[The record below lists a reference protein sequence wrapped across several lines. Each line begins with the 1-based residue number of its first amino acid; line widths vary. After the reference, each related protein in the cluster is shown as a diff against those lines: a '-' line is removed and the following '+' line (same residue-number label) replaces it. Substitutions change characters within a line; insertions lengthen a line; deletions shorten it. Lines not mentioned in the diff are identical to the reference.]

1 MRIVLFC
8 EQKYTISMV
17 KPIHDE
23 AIKDKN
29 NKVLWYIHK
38 KNISDFEF
46 GDEVSWTNDIQEI
59 YNFSPEAIFVP
70 CNVVP
75 YDLPG
80 VKVNIS
86 HGYECGEKRYFRIR
100 DYFDLYLT
108 QGPYFTENY
117 QKLADKHKDFE
128 VIETGWSRRDGILK
142 SLNAYD
148 DYKQELL
155 TTYGKSKMVL
165 YAPTF
170 PPSLTSL
177 PYMQDALQTL
187 VKERNEVLL
196 LFKFHPLTPHEL
208 KEEYKAIAGKND
220 SILWMSDGD
229 INKFL
234 IMSDM
239 MISDSSSVVNEFLL
253 LDKPVITIKN
263 KSDNKFWYNI
273 ENPDELVEAYDMVLS
288 SDEYKSKRK
297 WIIDNFDP
305 YFDGNSS
312 ARMLKAVEDYIKKHG
327 VPLKRKMGFF
337 RKRKSLKG
345 FK

>member
-1 MRIVLFC
+1 
-8 EQKYTISMV
+8 
-17 KPIHDE
+17 
-23 AIKDKN
+23 
-29 NKVLWYIHK
+29 
-38 KNISDFEF
+38 
-46 GDEVSWTNDIQEI
+46 
-59 YNFSPEAIFVP
+59 
-70 CNVVP
+70 
-75 YDLPG
+75 
-80 VKVNIS
+80 
-86 HGYECGEKRYFRIR
+86 
-100 DYFDLYLT
+100 
-108 QGPYFTENY
+108 
-117 QKLADKHKDFE
+117 
-128 VIETGWSRRDGILK
+128 
-142 SLNAYD
+142 
-148 DYKQELL
+148 
-155 TTYGKSKMVL
+155 MVL

-187 VKERNEVLL
+187 VKERNDVLL

-208 KEEYKAIAGKND
+208 KDEYKAIAEKND

-253 LDKPVITIKN
+253 LDKPVITFKN